1 MAEPEAMKPA
11 ADRRAMNRDSVTL
24 LQFQPQFVQRQIAL
38 FGQSPA
44 DPVLEATQ
52 FADPTQIALTF
63 RRKRTRFAPKL
74 DHVIDE
80 LR

>member
-38 FGQSPA
+38 FGQSPS

-52 FADPTQIALTF
+52 FTDPTQIALTF
-63 RRKRTRFAPKL
+63 R
-74 DHVIDE
+74 
-80 LR
+80 